1 MKIKEILTV
10 TWKILKIF
18 SILGNKK
25 ELQDKME
32 KVEKNIK

>member
-1 MKIKEILTV
+1 MKVKEILTIA
-10 TWKILKIF
+10 WKVLKIF
-18 SILGNKK
+18 SILGDKK

>member
-1 MKIKEILTV
+1 MKIKEIFT
-10 TWKILKIF
+10 TAWKIIKIF
-18 SILGNKK
+18 SILGDKK